1 MKKVESG
8 VLLMALFFIG
18 LIGFVVCLIMLIIQ
32 AIRKKS
38 KKLVGILTAV
48 FFVVG
53 IIGMITAMNTPAV
66 EIVKA
71 DYKKIMAGELNGK
84 LVDLT
89 GDIEDI
95 RKDGDLY
102 YITIRTSDGVYEAVT
117 TDNVAG
123 TFPQVGDKN
132 VKMYVTPD
140 YTEDGSL
147 VITIISFRK

>member
-8 VLLMALFFIG
+8 VFLMALFFIG

-48 FFVVG
+48 FFAVG

-84 LVDLT
+84 VVDLT

-95 RKDGDLY
+95 RKDRDLY
-102 YITIRTSDGVYEAVT
+102 YITIRTSEGVYEAVT

-140 YTEDGSL
+140 YIEDGRL
-147 VITIISFRK
+147 IIVIIGFHK

>member
-18 LIGFVVCLIMLIIQ
+18 LAGFVVCLIMLIIQ

-48 FFVVG
+48 FFAVG

-102 YITIRTSDGVYEAVT
+102 YITIRTSDGIYEAIT

-123 TFPQVGDKN
+123 TFPRVGDKN

-147 VITIISFRK
+147 VITINSFRK